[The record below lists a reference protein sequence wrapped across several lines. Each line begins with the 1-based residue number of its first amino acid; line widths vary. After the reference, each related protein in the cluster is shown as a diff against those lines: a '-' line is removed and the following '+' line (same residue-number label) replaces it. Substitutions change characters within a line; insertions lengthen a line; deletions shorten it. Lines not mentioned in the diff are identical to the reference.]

1 MTIDSANMNNILH
14 FGREAALP
22 AQIKLCAGPLSL
34 VFEAGDLRYI
44 ALGNQE
50 ILRRVYIAVRDQVW
64 GTVPP
69 LLSNLMV
76 SKSGSAFDITFDVDN
91 KQADVDFFWHGK
103 ISGNTQGTIKFMMDG
118 EARSTFTRS
127 RIGFCVLHPSQ
138 CRGVDCQ
145 IGHVTGKLETASFP
159 SLIAPQRVVG
169 GQIHP
174 VYPFADIR
182 TLQYEVKP
190 GVRAEIRFEGDGF
203 EMEDQ
208 RNWTDASFKTYCT
221 PLHLPFPIEVPK
233 GTRVS
238 QSITLTLQ
246 DGNDELHSVNKKPI
260 QAPISVKLQAG
271 SNLQPLPQLGLGV
284 ASHGQLLSTVELD
297 RLRALNLSHLRVEL
311 YLGRPDYEAT
321 LLQAWREAKAIGVG
335 LEVAIIVT
343 EDATNELTSLR
354 AAVDRIQPAVKS
366 WLVFH
371 EREEVSSRVLVV
383 SARNCLSSYDS
394 RAEIGGG
401 TNAYFTQINRNP
413 LPLDV
418 LDVVSY
424 SVNPQVHA
432 FDNASLVE
440 TLEAQSATVEC
451 ARHLIGKAHLQI
463 SPITLLPRFSV
474 GGMGPAPIATP
485 GQLPPQVDVRQMSL
499 FGAGWTVGSIK
510 YLAESGVDS
519 LTYYETSGWQGVME
533 TESGSLLPNMFLSLP
548 GAVFPV
554 YHIIADIGE
563 FAGGNVV
570 PTVSSEKLHVESFA
584 MHKNG
589 KTRVLLS
596 NLTPESQRVVLHNVE
611 GQVRVRQLDEVNAID
626 AMCLAEEYRNNAGE
640 TQEVTQFLELF
651 LRPFATV
658 RIDTT

>member
-1 MTIDSANMNNILH
+1 MKTKSANINNIIH

-22 AQIKLCAGPLSL
+22 AQIKLRAGPLSL

-44 ALGNQE
+44 ALGNHE
-50 ILRRVYIAVRDQVW
+50 ILRRVYIAVRDQMW

-69 LLSNLMV
+69 VLSNLKV
-76 SKSGSAFDITFDVDN
+76 SKSDSLFDITFDVDN
-91 KQADVDFFWHGK
+91 KQADVDFFWRGK
-103 ISGNTQGTIKFMMDG
+103 ISGDTLGTIKFMMDG
-118 EARSTFTRS
+118 EARSTFMRS

-138 CRGVDCQ
+138 CRGVNCQ
-145 IGHVTGKLETASFP
+145 IGHVTGELEAASFP
-159 SLIAPQRVVG
+159 SLIAPQRVAD

-174 VYPFADIR
+174 IYPFADIR

-190 GVRAEIRFEGDGF
+190 GVRAEIRFEGDVF

-208 RNWTDASFKTYCT
+208 RNWTDASYKTYCT

-238 QSITLTLQ
+238 QSITITLQ
-246 DGNDELHSVNKKPI
+246 SGNGVLHSVSEKPI
-260 QAPISVKLQAG
+260 RSPISVKLQAV

-284 ASHGQLLSTVELD
+284 ASHGQPLSTVELA

-311 YLGRPDYEAT
+311 YLGRPHYEAA
-321 LLQAWREAKAIGVG
+321 LLRAWREAEAIGVG
-335 LEVAIIVT
+335 LEVAITVT
-343 EDATNELTSLR
+343 DDATTELNALR

-371 EREEVSSRVLVV
+371 EREEVSSRALVV

-394 RAEIGGG
+394 RAVIGGG
-401 TNAYFTQINRNP
+401 TDAYFTQINRNP

-440 TLEAQSATVEC
+440 TLEAQAATVEC
-451 ARHLIGKAHLQI
+451 ARHLIGNAHLQI
-463 SPITLLPRFSV
+463 SPVTLLPRFSV
-474 GGMGPAPIATP
+474 GGMRPASLATP

-499 FGAGWTVGSIK
+499 FGAGWTVGSLK

-519 LTYYETSGWQGVME
+519 LTYYETSGWRGVME
-533 TESGSLLPNMFLSLP
+533 IESGSPLPNMFLSRP
-548 GAVFPV
+548 GAVFPA

-563 FAGGNVV
+563 FAGGNVI

-596 NLTPESQRVVLHNVE
+596 NLTTESLRVVLHNVE
-611 GQVRVRQLDEVNAID
+611 GKVRVRHLDETNAID

-640 TQEVTQFLELF
+640 VQVVTHPFELF

>member
-1 MTIDSANMNNILH
+1 MCGT
-14 FGREAALP
+14 
-22 AQIKLCAGPLSL
+22 L
-34 VFEAGDLRYI
+34 VTGFEAGDLRYI

-271 SNLQPLPQLGLGV
+271 SNLQPLPQLGLG
-284 ASHGQLLSTVELD
+284 
-297 RLRALNLSHLRVEL
+297 
-311 YLGRPDYEAT
+311 
-321 LLQAWREAKAIGVG
+321 
-335 LEVAIIVT
+335 
-343 EDATNELTSLR
+343 
-354 AAVDRIQPAVKS
+354 
-366 WLVFH
+366 
-371 EREEVSSRVLVV
+371 
-383 SARNCLSSYDS
+383 
-394 RAEIGGG
+394 
-401 TNAYFTQINRNP
+401 
-413 LPLDV
+413 
-418 LDVVSY
+418 
-424 SVNPQVHA
+424 
-432 FDNASLVE
+432 
-440 TLEAQSATVEC
+440 
-451 ARHLIGKAHLQI
+451 
-463 SPITLLPRFSV
+463 
-474 GGMGPAPIATP
+474 
-485 GQLPPQVDVRQMSL
+485 
-499 FGAGWTVGSIK
+499 
-510 YLAESGVDS
+510 
-519 LTYYETSGWQGVME
+519 
-533 TESGSLLPNMFLSLP
+533 
-548 GAVFPV
+548 
-554 YHIIADIGE
+554 
-563 FAGGNVV
+563 
-570 PTVSSEKLHVESFA
+570 
-584 MHKNG
+584 
-589 KTRVLLS
+589 
-596 NLTPESQRVVLHNVE
+596 
-611 GQVRVRQLDEVNAID
+611 
-626 AMCLAEEYRNNAGE
+626 
-640 TQEVTQFLELF
+640 
-651 LRPFATV
+651 
-658 RIDTT
+658 